1 MSGGMK
7 RGEGEELE
15 KQSERAGAN
24 PYGGAAPW
32 TLALIEVGRP
42 NEMLQGLT
50 QKAAPHSTRLR
61 LPTGE
66 IRNHA
71 QASRYPSGT
80 PTEDDL
86 GTHQVG
92 QLQGA
97 ETDGGAALHFDTMSE
112 WDSNQDDLSRT
123 AKYLQL
129 NSVFAG
135 AVNT

>member
-1 MSGGMK
+1 MGGGCPMNLGTH
-7 RGEGEELE
+7 R
-15 KQSERAGAN
+15 SRTAERNATGADTEDC
-24 PYGGAAPW
+24 A
-32 TLALIEVGRP
+32 
-42 NEMLQGLT
+42 
-50 QKAAPHSTRLR
+50 HSTRLR

-71 QASRYPSGT
+71 QASSYPSGT

-112 WDSNQDDLSRT
+112 
-123 AKYLQL
+123 
-129 NSVFAG
+129 
-135 AVNT
+135 

>member
-1 MSGGMK
+1 MNLGTHRS
-7 RGEGEELE
+7 RT
-15 KQSERAGAN
+15 A
-24 PYGGAAPW
+24 
-32 TLALIEVGRP
+32 

-50 QKAAPHSTRLR
+50 QKTAPHSTRLR

-71 QASRYPSGT
+71 QASSYPSGT

-86 GTHQVG
+86 ATHQVG

-112 WDSNQDDLSRT
+112 
-123 AKYLQL
+123 
-129 NSVFAG
+129 
-135 AVNT
+135 